1 MMGIGGDFAGTRL
14 LISPQSYRD
23 FIVPEVR
30 VCADAVRDAG
40 GRSVNASDGD
50 LWPVIDDFLTGCG
63 VDAYLEIDMGAGMDL
78 GRLRSRFEAKSGRE
92 SGPESGPESGRRIT
106 FLGNM
111 DCGRVLSFCTP
122 EEIAKV
128 TGEILDAGGDAG
140 GHIFTTSNA
149 ITASVPPRNYMA
161 MVNAYRDRFGLAPIT
176 L

>member
-1 MMGIGGDFAGTRL
+1 
-14 LISPQSYRD
+14 
-23 FIVPEVR
+23 
-30 VCADAVRDAG
+30 
-40 GRSVNASDGD
+40 
-50 LWPVIDDFLTGCG
+50 VIDDFLTGCG

-78 GRLRSRFEAKSGRE
+78 GRLQRQFG
-92 SGPESGPESGRRIT
+92 GRIT

-128 TGEILDAGGDAG
+128 TAEILDAGGDAG

-149 ITASVPPRNYMA
+149 ITASVPPENYLA
-161 MVNAYRDRFGLAPIT
+161 MVNAYRGRYGLPPVI